1 MDFLLAWDERTGELS
16 QREGITPFGIE
27 NSQLKA
33 ELFACLLD
41 QYFLLMQQ
49 DLPAAMLC
57 EAELARLLD
66 QLSEVCAA
74 IPESGASI
82 QTNEPFVRF
91 ARFQVNDR
99 PSYLFSRYCSFLP
112 GRRSF
117 ANGESVSDFVP
128 VALTLPSQDR
138 PLMLLEGTLFVVNP
152 YSSQK
157 ERAVQWLA
165 YYISHRPAKDAAT
178 FERDVAPSE
187 FETYKA
193 MKKAYTE
200 ELERMEIRLKAAEGA
215 AKSDLEAQIQT
226 TRERLQAIEQIKWEV
241 SEEALAE
248 YAQVLEKCTLFWN
261 DLYTS
266 SGSFGKTYLNY
277 LNEGLPGEVAAR
289 EFFRAYSM
297 ILREGQ

>member
-1 MDFLLAWDERTGELS
+1 MPTGFSELMDFLLAWDERTGELS
-16 QREGITPFGIE
+16 QWEGITPFGIE

-33 ELFACLLD
+33 ELFAFLLD

-117 ANGESVSDFVP
+117 ANGASVSDFVP
-128 VALTLPSQDR
+128 MALTLPSQDR

-165 YYISHRPAKDAAT
+165 NYISHPPANDAAT
-178 FERDVAPSE
+178 I
-187 FETYKA
+187 
-193 MKKAYTE
+193 
-200 ELERMEIRLKAAEGA
+200 ELTLIHI
-215 AKSDLEAQIQT
+215 SDPTIH
-226 TRERLQAIEQIKWEV
+226 RAI
-241 SEEALAE
+241 S
-248 YAQVLEKCTLFWN
+248 
-261 DLYTS
+261 
-266 SGSFGKTYLNY
+266 
-277 LNEGLPGEVAAR
+277 
-289 EFFRAYSM
+289 
-297 ILREGQ
+297 

>member
-1 MDFLLAWDERTGELS
+1 MASQSAIEKGYYVPLTQSQIIRETTDGYWPFFRQTVIHQGEIAAVLGKTEQYTLGYSRYALDRLGLTASDMPTGFSELMDFLLAWDERTGELS

-99 PSYLFSRYCSFLP
+99 PVSYTHLLP
-112 GRRSF
+112 GGEKVEDAHRRD
-117 ANGESVSDFVP
+117 GRRG
-128 VALTLPSQDR
+128 Q
-138 PLMLLEGTLFVVNP
+138 
-152 YSSQK
+152 
-157 ERAVQWLA
+157 
-165 YYISHRPAKDAAT
+165 
-178 FERDVAPSE
+178 
-187 FETYKA
+187 
-193 MKKAYTE
+193 
-200 ELERMEIRLKAAEGA
+200 
-215 AKSDLEAQIQT
+215 
-226 TRERLQAIEQIKWEV
+226 RE
-241 SEEALAE
+241 
-248 YAQVLEKCTLFWN
+248 
-261 DLYTS
+261 
-266 SGSFGKTYLNY
+266 
-277 LNEGLPGEVAAR
+277 
-289 EFFRAYSM
+289 
-297 ILREGQ
+297 

>member
-1 MDFLLAWDERTGELS
+1 
-16 QREGITPFGIE
+16 
-27 NSQLKA
+27 
-33 ELFACLLD
+33 
-41 QYFLLMQQ
+41 
-49 DLPAAMLC
+49 
-57 EAELARLLD
+57 
-66 QLSEVCAA
+66 
-74 IPESGASI
+74 
-82 QTNEPFVRF
+82 
-91 ARFQVNDR
+91 
-99 PSYLFSRYCSFLP
+99 
-112 GRRSF
+112 
-117 ANGESVSDFVP
+117 
-128 VALTLPSQDR
+128 
-138 PLMLLEGTLFVVNP
+138 
-152 YSSQK
+152 
-157 ERAVQWLA
+157 
-165 YYISHRPAKDAAT
+165 
-178 FERDVAPSE
+178 
-187 FETYKA
+187 